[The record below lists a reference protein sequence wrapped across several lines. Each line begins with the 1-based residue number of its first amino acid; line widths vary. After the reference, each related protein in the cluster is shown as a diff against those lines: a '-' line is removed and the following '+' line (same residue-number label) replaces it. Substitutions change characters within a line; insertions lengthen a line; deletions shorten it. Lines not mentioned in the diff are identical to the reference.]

1 MELGGAPLLFLDRSQ
16 ALPDDEHPYL
26 LHDCRRSILSDY
38 KGLGVPGIVLQ
49 IFLSRATSVGLY
61 RGSQVPH

>member
-38 KGLGVPGIVLQ
+38 KGLGVPSIVIIVDNCL
-49 IFLSRATSVGLY
+49 
-61 RGSQVPH
+61 